1 MITDDRFLTIS
12 TDEKQNKKKVKRPL
26 LEIRSICFQEG
37 SSMDSYSK
45 NEVDINKVITNL
57 TSIRNSVD
65 FCSFSFQIAVVSMLS
80 NRISNAQ
87 PSVSFLTTC

>member
-1 MITDDRFLTIS
+1 
-12 TDEKQNKKKVKRPL
+12 
-26 LEIRSICFQEG
+26 
-37 SSMDSYSK
+37 MDSYSK

-65 FCSFSFQIAVVSMLS
+65 FFSFSFQIAVVSMLS